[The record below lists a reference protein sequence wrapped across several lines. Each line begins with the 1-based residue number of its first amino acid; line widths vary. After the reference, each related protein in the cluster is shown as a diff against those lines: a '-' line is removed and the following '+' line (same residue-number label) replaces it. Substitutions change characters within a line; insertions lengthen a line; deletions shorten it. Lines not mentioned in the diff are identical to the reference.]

1 MRGRVDVHGVEP
13 LLPIHVLA
21 EDGDGGTRAD
31 LRLDAVVDT
40 GFEGELTLPTDVIR
54 SFGFEYLGEVPT
66 VLADGTRRVAEA
78 YLARI
83 LWHGRETPVEALAED
98 GDPLVGMGL
107 LSGSE
112 LRVEARPGGG
122 VVITK
127 LP

>member
-1 MRGRVDVHGVEP
+1 MRGRVDVRGVEP
-13 LLPIHVLA
+13 SLPIHVLA
-21 EDGDGGTRAD
+21 DDGEARAV

-40 GFEGELTLPTDVIR
+40 GFEGELTLPPDVIG
-54 SFGFEYLGEVPT
+54 SFGFEYLGEIPT

-78 YLARI
+78 YLARV

-98 GDPLVGMGL
+98 GEPLVGMGL

-112 LRVEARPGGG
+112 LRVEARPGGA
-122 VVITK
+122 VVITE